1 MLCGCHRVIKWKSN
15 GILSILCEGYSISPT
30 PTWFDWI
37 SQFVVVEWNSAL
49 IWWMTEG
56 KWAPSILS
64 RNGNRWT
71 NIELKIIWQTSL
83 CATEWRVRIINDT
96 FPPLTSHSQSIWTES
111 THTRGKSYCQWVSP
125 LLIFIF
131 LFALRYEF
139 LTLMVFYWSA
149 DQSPAYSVT
158 LPLRNPICDIDLINL
173 LCTGGGWIL
182 FWKVKEL

>member
-1 MLCGCHRVIKWKSN
+1 MSSCDKMEIKWHIVNIMWRVLHFAHPHLIRLDIAVRCCWMK
-15 GILSILCEGYSISPT
+15 LSSDL
-30 PTWFDWI
+30 
-37 SQFVVVEWNSAL
+37 
-49 IWWMTEG
+49 MTEG
-56 KWAPSILS
+56 KWSPSILS

-96 FPPLTSHSQSIWTES
+96 FPPLTPHSQSIWTES